1 MCHILLLTFTLCV
14 SHFTNVLLLTFTLCV
29 SHFRA
34 DASLHQGC
42 LIISFES
49 SNQAPVYEYLYL
61 SELTYQL
68 VASIC
73 EVSHDWCTTASLATL
88 RCSDDDDELMLNVL
102 RCHLTY

>member
-1 MCHILLLTFTLCV
+1 M
-14 SHFTNVLLLTFTLCV
+14 TFTLCV

-42 LIISFES
+42 LIISFEC

-73 EVSHDWCTTASLATL
+73 QVSHDWCTTASLATL
-88 RCSDDDDELMLNVL
+88 RCSEVGVRVL
-102 RCHLTY
+102 YHTPRCLH